1 MPAVAAFALDGG
13 MRPFLLLPL
22 FASTLSAADI
32 ASVVRQ
38 ELPSLVALYQEL
50 HANPELSLQEV
61 ETAAR
66 VAKELREAGF
76 EVTEKVGGQGLVGV
90 LKNGEGPVIMVRTDL
105 DALPVREQT
114 DVAYASTKKVKD
126 LSGQEVNVMHACGH
140 DIHMASFIGT
150 ARALSQ
156 LRDQWQ
162 GTVVMIG
169 QHAEE
174 RVLGARLMLR
184 AGLFSK
190 FPTPDKAIALH
201 CSSDMAHGQV
211 GIVEGYALA
220 NVDSVEIVV
229 KGVGGHGSM
238 PHLCKDP
245 IVLAAQI
252 VLALQTIVSR
262 EVRPGDPAV
271 VTVGSIHGGTKS
283 NIISEEVRFQLTLRS
298 YKTETRQHLIDS
310 IKRIVQAQAES
321 AGMPADKRPEVI
333 VSEDQSPAL
342 YNQPALCAEV
352 RQHIGAAIGAANVVT
367 REPVMGAEDFA
378 EYGLTKEKVPI
389 CMFWLGTQPPER
401 VAAAKDK
408 PLPSLHSPLF
418 LPVPEPSIET
428 GVKAMTSAVVG
439 LLKQGK

>member
-1 MPAVAAFALDGG
+1 MKPVLFLAL
-13 MRPFLLLPL
+13 
-22 FASTLSAADI
+22 ASLTLRAADP
-32 ASVVRQ
+32 AAVVQQ
-38 ELPSLVALYQEL
+38 ELSSLVTLYKEL
-50 HANPELSLQEV
+50 HANPELSMHEV

-66 VAKELREAGF
+66 VAKELREAGL
-76 EVTEKVGGQGLVGV
+76 EVTEKVGGHGVVGV
-90 LKNGEGPVIMVRTDL
+90 LKNGEGPVILVRTDL
-105 DALPVREQT
+105 DALPVKEQT
-114 DVAYASTKKVKD
+114 GAPYASTKVVKD
-126 LSGQEVNVMHACGH
+126 DLGREVNVMHACGH

-150 ARALSQ
+150 ARALSK
-156 LRDQWQ
+156 LRDQWK

-169 QHAEE
+169 QPAEE

-190 FPTPDKAIALH
+190 FPKPDKAIALH
-201 CSSDMAHGQV
+201 CASDLPHGTV

-245 IVLAAQI
+245 IVLASHI

-283 NIISEEVRFQLTLRS
+283 NIISDEVRLQLTLRS

-310 IKRIVQAQAES
+310 IKRIVKAQAES
-321 AGMPADKRPEVI
+321 AGMPADKMPEVI
-333 VSEDQSPAL
+333 VSDDQTPAL
-342 YNQPALCAEV
+342 YNQPALCREV
-352 RQHIGAAIGAANVVT
+352 RRHLESTLGAANVLT

-378 EYGLTKEKVPI
+378 EYGLTKEKVPL
-389 CMFWLGTQPPER
+389 CMFWLGTQPPAV
-401 VAAAKDK
+401 VAEAKK
-408 PLPSLHSPLF
+408 KGTTLPSLHSPYF
-418 LPVPEPSIET
+418 KPIPEPSIET
-428 GVKAMTSAVVG
+428 GVKSLTSAVIG
-439 LLKQGK
+439 LMNK

>member
-1 MPAVAAFALDGG
+1 MKPLALS
-13 MRPFLLLPL
+13 LLVSSSL
-22 FASTLSAADI
+22 FAADV
-32 ASVVRQ
+32 ASLTKE
-38 ELPSLVALYQEL
+38 ELPSLIALYKEL
-50 HANPELSLQEV
+50 HANPELSMHED

-66 VAKELREAGF
+66 VAKELRDAGL
-76 EVTEKVGGQGLVGV
+76 EVTEHVGGHGVVGV
-90 LKNGEGPVIMVRTDL
+90 LKNGDGPVILVRTDL
-105 DALPVREQT
+105 DALPVKEQT
-114 DVAYASTKKVKD
+114 GAPYASTKMVKD
-126 LSGQEVNVMHACGH
+126 DLGREVNVMHACGH

-150 ARALSQ
+150 ARVLAKLK
-156 LRDQWQ
+156 DQWH

-169 QHAEE
+169 QPAEE

-190 FPTPDKAIALH
+190 FPKPDKAVALH
-201 CSSDMAHGQV
+201 CSSDMAHGTI

-238 PHLCKDP
+238 PHLSKDP

-283 NIISEEVRFQLTLRS
+283 NIISDEVRLQLTLRS

-310 IKRIVQAQAES
+310 IKRIVKAQAES
-321 AGMPADKRPEVI
+321 AGMPTDKMPEVL
-333 VSEDQSPAL
+333 VSDDQAPAL
-342 YNQPALCAEV
+342 YNQPALCADV
-352 RQHIGAAIGAANVVT
+352 RQLIEPVIGAENVIT

-378 EYGLTKEKVPI
+378 EYGLTKEKVPL
-389 CMFWLGTQPPER
+389 CMFWLGTQPPEV
-401 VAAAKDK
+401 VAEAKAK
-408 PLPSLHSPLF
+408 GTTLPSLHSPYF
-418 LPVPEPSIET
+418 KPVPEPTIET
-428 GVKAMTSAVVG
+428 GVKVMSSAVLG
-439 LLKQGK
+439 LMKR

>member
-1 MPAVAAFALDGG
+1 MK
-13 MRPFLLLPL
+13 LLLP
-22 FASTLSAADI
+22 FFCATTLTLHAADPSALI
-32 ASVVRQ
+32 RQ
-38 ELPSLVALYQEL
+38 ELPSLINLYKQL
-50 HANPELSLQEV
+50 HTNPELSMHEV

-66 VAKELREAGF
+66 VAKELREAGL
-76 EVTEKVGGQGLVGV
+76 EVTEKVGGHGVVGV
-90 LKNGEGPVIMVRTDL
+90 LKNGEGPVILVRTDL
-105 DALPVREQT
+105 DALPVKEQT
-114 DVAYASTKKVKD
+114 GAPYASTKVVKD
-126 LSGQEVNVMHACGH
+126 DLGREVNVMHACGH
-140 DIHMASFIGT
+140 DIHMTSFIGT
-150 ARALSQ
+150 ARALYK
-156 LRDQWQ
+156 LRDQWK

-169 QHAEE
+169 QPAEE

-190 FPTPDKAIALH
+190 FPKPDKAIALH
-201 CSSDMAHGQV
+201 CASDMPHGSV

-245 IVLAAQI
+245 IVLASHI

-283 NIISEEVRFQLTLRS
+283 NIISDEVRLQLTLRS

-310 IKRIVQAQAES
+310 IKRIVKAQAES
-321 AGMPADKRPEVI
+321 VGMSADKMPEVI
-333 VSEDQSPAL
+333 VSDDQTPAL

-352 RQHIGAAIGAANVVT
+352 RRHLESALGEAKVVT

-378 EYGLTKEKVPI
+378 EYGLTKEKVPL
-389 CMFWLGTQPPER
+389 CMFWLGTQSPE
-401 VAAAKDK
+401 VLTEAKK
-408 PLPSLHSPLF
+408 KGITLPSLHSPYF
-418 LPVPEPSIET
+418 KPIPEPSIET
-428 GVKAMTSAVVG
+428 GVKAMTSALLG
-439 LLKQGK
+439 LLSN